1 MDDED
6 RADLAETVAADA
18 LELHVF
24 ARGAEF
30 LDRALQRREEPA
42 GAFDLA
48 SAAAAERN
56 HRAGRLAARG
66 GLLAETRQVGGRVQQ
81 PFRRDDHGFSFAP
94 YSARISG
101 TCAGVTLP

>member
-1 MDDED
+1 M
-6 RADLAETVAADA
+6 RIGPISQKPWQPMRLSCTSLPPAADL
-18 LELHVF
+18 
-24 ARGAEF
+24 

-66 GLLAETRQVGGRVQQ
+66 GLLAQARQVGGRIQQ